1 MGPAAV
7 MIVALR
13 ISVGRDGNGVYVLG
27 NGLAKGTDVDPGSAL
42 LVSVLVLAVLFVLR
56 AGDGACVFFGALAQP
71 SATAHPRRRLGRR
84 IQ

>member
-1 MGPAAV
+1 

-27 NGLAKGTDVDPGSAL
+27 NGLANGTDVDPGSGAV
-42 LVSVLVLAVLFVLR
+42 LVSVLLVLR
-56 AGDGACVFFGALAQP
+56 EGDGACVFFGALAQP

>member
-1 MGPAAV
+1 

-13 ISVGRDGNGVYVLG
+13 INVGRDGNGVYVLG
-27 NGLAKGTDVDPGSAL
+27 NGLANGTDVDPGSGAV
-42 LVSVLVLAVLFVLR
+42 LVSVLLVLR
-56 AGDGACVFFGALAQP
+56 EGDGACVFFGALAQP

>member
-1 MGPAAV
+1 

-27 NGLAKGTDVDPGSAL
+27 NGLAKGTDVDPGSGAV
-42 LVSVLVLAVLFVLR
+42 LVSVLAVLLAVVRVLR